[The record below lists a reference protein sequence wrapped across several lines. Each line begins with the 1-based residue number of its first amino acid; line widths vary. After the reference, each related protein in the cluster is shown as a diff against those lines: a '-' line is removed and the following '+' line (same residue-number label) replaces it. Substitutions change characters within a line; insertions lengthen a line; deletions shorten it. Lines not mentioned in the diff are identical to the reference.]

1 METNTTKAGMGNATL
16 VISSYKKAQVFRR
29 DYVRHNRAF
38 VRFEKSSANHSYAYV
53 TLAAGDTLE
62 ARGST
67 YVLGATRWNAA
78 DCQSWARFE
87 FEVRNGTVV
96 ALNYAGV
103 EMDFPA
109 WARVVEAPAAALE
122 LPPVAAVAAV
132 IIAAVAQSEFL
143 F

>member
-1 METNTTKAGMGNATL
+1 METNTTQAGLGNVTL
-16 VISSYKKAQVFRR
+16 VVASYKKAQVFRR
-29 DYVRHNRAF
+29 DYVRHNGAF
-38 VRFEKSSANHSYAYV
+38 VRFEKSSANHSYACV
-53 TLAAGDTLE
+53 TLAAGDTLD

-87 FEVRNGTVV
+87 VRNGAVV
-96 ALNYAGV
+96 ALNFAGV
-103 EMDFPA
+103 EVDFPA

-132 IIAAVAQSEFL
+132 IIAAVAQAEFL